1 MEGRWMVR
9 NNSLRNAEAANN
21 TDIDH
26 QQQHSLVL
34 AKKAIAICE
43 PSWALERDEGDTYS
57 PWAN

>member
-1 MEGRWMVR
+1 MVR